1 MNEPDIEQIEYHLAD
16 VPDEKRQDAFRQ
28 VPWSIRD
35 CCVALGVVAIFQV
48 TFNVLSLVKYNN
60 VLYAVGVVLWILMF
74 TWMFLFPLWIA
85 RKRVMLRRPVISH
98 VLKESGLAIPL
109 AVSLMLIEW
118 VFVFILSKITGSL
131 VEVSSVFS
139 GIRNAPNDARLYLL
153 LVPMFTIAPIAEEL
167 LFRGLLYNAL
177 RRHMIPI
184 IAIVLQALLFV
195 LVHYRMPE
203 TNVIYLLIVFVYG
216 IVLAGVYEWRKTIWS
231 PIAMHVLINST
242 FAGPVVV
249 LMVLNSHTPAKTW
262 QQAELP
268 PDWLRTDLTGIERMD
283 TGEEQRLYAINTW
296 GSNGLRLWK
305 KEIQAFEAVCKW
317 FPSDRQACA
326 EARIGI
332 AWVYESYLG
341 DPRRAVIE
349 SNRVLSEFRDQA
361 EACAQALIIRGWSY
375 YYLNEPEMSRTS
387 FQEVVDSYISYDW
400 AQQDAMEGLKVLDSE

>member
-1 MNEPDIEQIEYHLAD
+1 VNEPDIEQIEYHLAD

-28 VPWSIRD
+28 VPWSLRD

-48 TFNVLSLVKYNN
+48 TFNVLSLVKYND

-74 TWMFLFPLWIA
+74 IWMFLFPLWIA
-85 RKRVMLRRPVISH
+85 RKRVMLRRPTISH

-118 VFVFILSKITGSL
+118 VFVVILSKITGSP

-139 GIRNAPNDARLYLL
+139 GIRNAPNDTRLYLL
-153 LVPMFTIAPIAEEL
+153 LVPMFAIAPVAEEL

-177 RRHMIPI
+177 RRHMMPI
-184 IAIVLQALLFV
+184 IAIVLQALVFV

-203 TNVIYLLIVFVYG
+203 TNIIYLFIIFVSG
-216 IVLAGVYEWRKTIWS
+216 IALAGVYEWRKTIWS
-231 PIAMHVLINST
+231 PISLHVLIDSA

-249 LMVLNSHTPAKTW
+249 LMILNSHTPAKTW

-317 FPSDRQACA
+317 FPNDRQACA
-326 EARIGI
+326 EARAGI
-332 AWVYESYLG
+332 AWVYESYLR

-349 SNRVLSEFRDQA
+349 SNRVLSEFKDQP

-375 YYLNEPEMSRTS
+375 YYLGELEMSRTS
-387 FQEVVDSYISYDW
+387 FQEIIDSYTSYDW
-400 AQQDAMEGLKVLDSE
+400 AQQDAAEGLKVLNSE